1 METDRNGGIMAQ
13 VESPAQAYTLFD
25 VETTQVVR
33 GHSQAVARSGMM
45 TVLVHRW
52 ATGGE
57 VELHTHPFQDAAWTV
72 IQGHVKFYGE
82 ADNVMAEL
90 SPHQG
95 IFIPGGTY
103 YWFENCGEE
112 ELVMTRVSTAV
123 PEPLRGEAPGE
134 LDQYGRFFKSRKS

>member
-1 METDRNGGIMAQ
+1 MAQ
-13 VESPAQAYTLFD
+13 RVESPTQPYTVYD
-25 VETTQVVR
+25 VESTQVVR

-72 IQGHVKFYGE
+72 IQGHVTFYGE
-82 ADNVMAEL
+82 ADNVMAKL
-90 SPHQG
+90 GPHQG

-103 YWFENCGEE
+103 YWFENTGDE

-123 PEPLRGEAPGE
+123 PEPLRAEAPGD
-134 LDQYGRFFKSRKS
+134 LDQYGRFFKNRK

>member
-1 METDRNGGIMAQ
+1 MAQ
-13 VESPAQAYTLFD
+13 TVESPAQPYTTFD
-25 VETTQVVR
+25 VGTTQVVR

-57 VELHTHPFQDAAWTV
+57 VELHTHPFQDATWTV
-72 IQGHVKFYGE
+72 MEGRVKFYGE
-82 ADNVMAEL
+82 KDNVLADL
-90 SPHQG
+90 GPHQG

-103 YWFENCGEE
+103 YWFENVSDV

-123 PEPLRGEAPGE
+123 PPQLRGESPGQ
-134 LDQYGRFFKSRKS
+134 LDQYGRLFKDRP